1 MRIPRSLT
9 LVAAALSIALT
20 IPAGPLG
27 AQRIQLPY
35 KLPEL
40 EKRAAA
46 DSLDAAAH
54 YNLALG
60 YWNEKRLDD
69 AEKSLRTAVAIEPRF
84 APAHLA
90 LAFLPFARR
99 TKLWGEVVN
108 EEVPQDQ
115 LAVLEQS
122 EKEYRHAFLID
133 PLVDIRIIG
142 AVTPPKADFLLVK
155 DVLGEAYA
163 LFFQGFTDCQEGKYS
178 DCNGRFETLI
188 REIDGDRFPERV
200 PSSVLWYKGLAAAHL
215 GKFDVSAAHYQEL
228 ILRLTNE
235 RKKSASELSYAPLR
249 LNEYRYTMA
258 TILQAEGKIPEAV
271 AMLQQV
277 LNQDIGYYMA
287 HVRLANIYEASR
299 DFGKALEERLNA
311 VNANPDDASLITD
324 LGVTLGRAGQTKEAE
339 SRFREAIAANPKD
352 VRPLFWLGLI
362 QYDAGNRDAAKESL
376 GRFVAIAPSRYDRQL
391 AMAKDRLTKLQ

>member
-1 MRIPRSLT
+1 MVSRSGKVL
-9 LVAAALSIALT
+9 AALFGVLLHVA
-20 IPAGPLG
+20 PLA

-40 EKRAAA
+40 ETRART

-99 TKLWGEVVN
+99 SKLWSEVVN

-115 LAVLEQS
+115 RAALEQS

-142 AVTPPKADFLLVK
+142 AVTPPKPDFLLVK

-163 LFFQGFTDCQEGKYS
+163 LFFQGFTDCQQGKYD
-178 DCNGRFETLI
+178 DCNGRFESLI
-188 REIDGDRFPERV
+188 REIDGDRYPERV
-200 PSSVLWYKGLAAAHL
+200 PNSVLWYKGLAAAHA
-215 GKFDVSAAHYQEL
+215 GKFDVSAGHYQEL
-228 ILRLTNE
+228 IQRMSRE
-235 RKKSASELSYAPLR
+235 QKKSGGELSYVPLR

-258 TILQAEGKIPEAV
+258 TVLQAEGKAPEAI
-271 AMLQQV
+271 AMLQEV

-299 DFGKALEERLNA
+299 DFPKAVQERVNA
-311 VNANPDDASLITD
+311 VNANPDDASLLTD
-324 LGVTLGRAGQTKEAE
+324 LGVTLGKAGMMPQAE
-339 SRFREAIAANPKD
+339 TRFQAAIEANPRD
-352 VRPLFWLGLI
+352 VRPLFWLGLV
-362 QYDAGNRDAAKESL
+362 QFDQGKKDAARESL
-376 GRFVAIAPSRYDRQL
+376 SRFVASAPSRYDRQIT
-391 AMAKDRLTKLQ
+391 MARDRLGKLQ

>member
-1 MRIPRSLT
+1 MRYRSRSL
-9 LVAAALSIALT
+9 LALLAISVLL
-20 IPAGPLG
+20 AGPLN

-40 EKRAAA
+40 EKRATV
-46 DSLDAAAH
+46 DSLDAAAQ

-69 AEKSLRTAVAIEPRF
+69 AEKSLRLAIAIEPRF

-99 TKLWGEVVN
+99 PKLWGEIVN
-108 EEVPQDQ
+108 DEVPQEDV
-115 LAVLEQS
+115 AALEQS
-122 EKEYRHAFLID
+122 DKEYRHAFLID

-142 AVTPPKADFLLVK
+142 AVTPPKPDFLLVK

-163 LFFQGFTDCQEGKYS
+163 LFLQGFTDCQQGKYD

-200 PSSVLWYKGLAAAHL
+200 PNSVLWYKGLAAAHV
-215 GKFDVSAAHYQEL
+215 GKFDVSAGHYQEL
-228 ILRLTNE
+228 IQRMSQE
-235 RKKSASELSYAPLR
+235 QRKKSSELSYVPMR

-258 TILQAEGKIPEAV
+258 TVLQAEGKTPQAV
-271 AMLQQV
+271 AMLQEV

-299 DFGKALEERLNA
+299 DFSKALEERLNA
-311 VNANPDDASLITD
+311 VNANPDDPSLITD

-339 SRFREAIAANPKD
+339 GRFREALEANPRD

-362 QYDAGNRDAAKESL
+362 QFDGGNRDGAKESL
-376 GRFVAIAPSRYDRQL
+376 SKFVAIAPSRYDRQL
-391 AMAKDRLTKLQ
+391 AMAKERLAKLQ